1 MSQSDVTT
9 NLGQYNSANSMA
21 PTLAELRPQP
31 TLAARVYTL
40 VKEAVISGELAPGSY
55 HTEAAMARVLV
66 RVRAPLREVLQRL
79 QEEGLVEETQRPG
92 FAITSITPK
101 SILELYETRFALEGF
116 AAAKAAGNIPA
127 GDIEAMRQAQEAA
140 AVPLGKGD
148 PGPFLE
154 LEFEFHNLWL
164 RNSGNDLLVRHVD
177 RLRDHV
183 RRCSRSYA
191 KTSSTRREPHM
202 QSTWQFSTRCPARRP
217 GGASGG
223 RRGAH
228 PERQRS
234 NEDTPPR
241 RAPGAG
247 ARRTMVN
254 GTSTGNDRVHQPQT
268 PHLRGPAHNP

>member
-1 MSQSDVTT
+1 MSQNDVTT
-9 NLGQYNSANSMA
+9 NLGQYNNANSIA

-55 HTEAAMARVLV
+55 HTEAAMARVLGV
-66 RVRAPLREVLQRL
+66 SRAPLREVLRRL

-101 SILELYETRFALEGF
+101 SVLELYETRFALEGF

-127 GDIEAMRQAQEAA
+127 GDIDAMRQAQEAA

-183 RRCSRSYA
+183 RRVLAVIRPDQLDQARASYA
-191 KTSSTRREPHM
+191 EHM
-202 QSTWQFSTRCPARRP
+202 TILDAMP
-217 GGASGG
+217 GGDPAEL
-223 RRGAH
+223 RAAVEAH
-228 PERQRS
+228 IQNVSDRMTTHLLNAPPEPAL
-234 NEDTPPR
+234 ETP
-241 RAPGAG
+241 
-247 ARRTMVN
+247 
-254 GTSTGNDRVHQPQT
+254 
-268 PHLRGPAHNP
+268 